1 MKRPRKRTLL
11 LGAVIALYGALVV
24 SDHGVLFWLTEST
37 RWPRPGAEEE
47 HGVLRTFRCH
57 YFTGT
62 GTFSLESS
70 MGFGAESCE
79 PVKRQDP
86 TLDGFARSRF
96 A

>member
-11 LGAVIALYGALVV
+11 LGAVIALYGALVI
-24 SDHGVLFWLTEST
+24 SDHGVLFWLPEST
-37 RWPRPGAEEE
+37 RWPPPGTEEE

-62 GTFSLESS
+62 GTFSLETSR
-70 MGFGAESCE
+70 GFGAESCGL
-79 PVKRQDP
+79 VKRQDP
-86 TLDGFARSRF
+86 ALEGFARSSF